1 MISRCVEVGLPEPQF
16 AVTDGFL
23 TTVHRAALAGHAG
36 GQAGHAGDQAGH
48 AGGQADHAGAKRAMP
63 GTKQAMPGTKHYCQP
78 RTPPCCERA
87 AGKPVLVKRCWQPRV
102 IRVGRT
108 ISEDGLNGS

>member
-1 MISRCVEVGLPEPQF
+1 MISRCVEAGLPEPQF

-23 TTVHRAALAGHAG
+23 TTVHRAALA
-36 GQAGHAGDQAGH
+36 
-48 AGGQADHAGAKRAMP
+48 DHAGAKWAMP
-63 GTKQAMPGTKHYCQP
+63 GIKQAMPRAKRAKPPRAKQPMPGAKRYCQP

-87 AGKPVLVKRCWQPRV
+87 AGKPVLVKSCWQPRV
-102 IRVGRT
+102 IRVGRA

>member
-1 MISRCVEVGLPEPQF
+1 MIRRCVEASLSAPQF

-36 GQAGHAGDQAGH
+36 AKWVMR
-48 AGGQADHAGAKRAMP
+48 GAKLISP
-63 GTKQAMPGTKHYCQP
+63 GTKRCRQP
-78 RTPPCCERA
+78 KTPPCFERA
-87 AGKPVLVKRCWQPRV
+87 TGRPFLVKGCRQPRV
-102 IRVGRT
+102 LRVGRA